1 MKDYHDLYLKAD
13 VLLLSCVFE
22 SFRNNSIV
30 FLVLDTTHC
39 PYTPGYS
46 WDTML
51 RFTDVNLK
59 LISDI
64 EKYQFTESAIMG
76 GIAMISKAYA
86 EVNDKFL
93 KSYDA
98 NKPTL
103 LYIIELGSNNL

>member
-1 MKDYHDLYLKAD
+1 
-13 VLLLSCVFE
+13 
-22 SFRNNSIV
+22 
-30 FLVLDTTHC
+30 
-39 PYTPGYS
+39 
-46 WDTML
+46 
-51 RFTDVNLK
+51 
-59 LISDI
+59 
-64 EKYQFTESAIMG
+64 MG